1 MFDFVNTRDTPL
13 MTIKR
18 LAPPLTP
25 FRDMQYNPAERAVLL
40 TSMAEGGSYELYVI
54 PKEANAESM
63 PCVYQVRAMIL
74 SWHATSRR
82 HF

>member
-63 PCVYQVRAMIL
+63 SCVAR
-74 SWHATSRR
+74 
-82 HF
+82 